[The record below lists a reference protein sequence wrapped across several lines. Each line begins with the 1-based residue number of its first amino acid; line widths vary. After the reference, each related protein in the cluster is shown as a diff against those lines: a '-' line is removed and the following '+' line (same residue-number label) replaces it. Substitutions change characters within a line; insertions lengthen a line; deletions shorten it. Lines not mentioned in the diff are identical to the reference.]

1 MSEIHLKKHQIDQKS
16 SFRKWVGF
24 PARSP
29 VPARGARGTI
39 VSATGS
45 GKTIMAAASALECFP
60 HGRILVTVPT
70 LDLLVQTAQAWRTV
84 GHRSPMAAVCSLE
97 NDPVLNELGVRTTT
111 NPIQLALWAGR
122 GPVIVFATYASLVDR
137 EDYAALQDQE
147 RPYGPWQ
154 NSGNGKTRKKTR
166 GPLEAALTGGER
178 LYGQQMAPFDLAIV
192 DEAHGTAGDLGRPW
206 AAIHDNTRIPA
217 DFRLYLT
224 ATPRILAAARPQKG
238 ADGQELEIAS
248 MADDPDGTYGA
259 WLAELGLSEAI
270 EREILAGFEIDVLEI
285 RDPSPVLGES
295 EEARRGRRL
304 ALLQTALL
312 EHAAAYNLRTVMTFH
327 QKVEEAA
334 AFADKLPETA
344 AALYVND
351 ASDDDLA
358 AADKLPKSSVNAR
371 FYELEAGRHVPPDR
385 VWSAWLCGDHLVT
398 ERREVLRQFAGG
410 IDAADRRV
418 HRAFLASVRVLGE
431 GVDITGDRGVEA
443 ICFADTRGSQVEIV
457 QNIGRALRLNKD
469 GSTKIARIIVPVFLE
484 PGEDPT
490 DMVASA
496 SFRPLVAVLQ
506 GLRSHDERLVE
517 QLASRALTSGQ
528 RKVHVRRDANG
539 QIIGAGGEG
548 DGEDQEQ
555 DDTDAAAESA
565 LLHFSS
571 PRDTATIA
579 AFLRTRVY
587 RPESLVWLEGYQ
599 ALIRWRKENEIT
611 GLYAVPYDVEAE
623 VGVTKDFPLG
633 RWVHQQ
639 RKALRAGELEERRKT
654 LLDAPEAGMVW
665 EPGEEAWETKLAALR
680 SYRRAMGHL
689 APRQDAVWGEGDAM
703 VPVGQHAANLR
714 RKGGLG
720 KDAERAAERAQ
731 QLAAIDE
738 DWNCPWPLDW
748 QRHYRVLADLVDAD
762 GVLPAIQ
769 PGVLFEGDDLGKWLA
784 RQREASTWAQL
795 SAEQQERLSQ
805 LGVKPLEA
813 PSPAPSAKRAANG
826 QSKAEQAFHRGLAAL
841 TQWVEREG
849 AHRPAPRGHSEQIAV
864 DGEAEPVTVK
874 LGVWVSNTKSRW
886 DKLTPEQQAALA
898 ALGVPWAKA
907 AVPAPSGGPAPVRD
921 APVQPAPSGEQAQEY
936 PDQGDPVTA
945 EERETSRGTARARRM
960 NELMRKHTKAELLR
974 MAYAGG
980 LVNHNSPEKWR
991 KDEIAST
998 VVDTEFRTADRAA
1011 PARPAS
1017 ATARPVPAQP
1027 LPLPQQDHH
1036 DECDKSVYEG
1046 GTCTCD
1052 LIEQYGPPSERDDY

>member
-1 MSEIHLKKHQIDQKS
+1 MPPQ
-16 SFRKWVGF
+16 
-24 PARSP
+24 
-29 VPARGARGTI
+29 GARGTI

-45 GKTIMAAASALECFP
+45 GKTITAAACALESFAD
-60 HGRILVTVPT
+60 GRILVTVPT
-70 LDLLVQTAQAWRTV
+70 LDLLAQTAQAWRLV
-84 GHRSPMAAVCSLE
+84 GHRAPMVAVCSLE
-97 NDPVLNELGVRTTT
+97 NDSVLNALGVRTTT
-111 NPIQLALWAGR
+111 NPIQLALWAGH
-122 GPVIVFATYASLVDR
+122 GPVVVFATYASLVDR
-137 EDYAALQDQE
+137 EDIDAPVGQ
-147 RPYGPWQ
+147 
-154 NSGNGKTRKKTR
+154 RKVR
-166 GPLEAALTGGER
+166 GPLEAALAGGER
-178 LYGQQMAPFDLAIV
+178 LYGQRMDGFHLAIV

-206 AAIHDNTRIPA
+206 AAIHDNQRIPA

-238 ADGQELEIAS
+238 ADGQEAELAT
-248 MADDPDGTYGA
+248 MADDPNGTYGA

-334 AFADKLPETA
+334 AFAEKLPETA
-344 AALYVND
+344 AELYLND
-351 ASDDDLA
+351 ASVEDLA
-358 AADKLPKSSVNAR
+358 AADKLPKSSIDAE

-385 VWSAWLCGDHLVT
+385 VWSAWLCGDHTVA
-398 ERREVLRQFAGG
+398 ERREALRQFANG
-410 IDAADRRV
+410 IDAAGRRV

-431 GVDITGDRGVEA
+431 GVDITGERGVDS

-469 GSTKIARIIVPVFLE
+469 GSTKVARIIVPVFLE

-517 QLASRALTSGQ
+517 QLASRALTSGK
-528 RKVHVRRDANG
+528 RKVHVQRDEDG
-539 QIIGAGGEG
+539 RIVGAGGESN
-548 DGEDQEQ
+548 GEDQEQ

-571 PRDTATIA
+571 PRDAATIA

-599 ALIRWRKENEIT
+599 ALLRWRTENEIT
-611 GLYAVPYDVEAE
+611 GLYAVPYDVEVE
-623 VGVTKDFPLG
+623 VGATKAFPLG

-654 LLDAPEAGMVW
+654 LLDAPEAGMLW
-665 EPGEEAWETKLAALR
+665 EPGEEAWEAKLAALR

-689 APRQDAVWGEGDAM
+689 APRQDAVWGEGEAM
-703 VPVGQHAANLR
+703 VPVGHHMANLR

-720 KDAERAAERAQ
+720 KDPKRAAVRAA
-731 QLAAIDE
+731 QLTEIDQ
-738 DWNCPWPLDW
+738 DWDCPWPLDW

-762 GVLPAIQ
+762 GVLPAIE
-769 PGVLFEGDDLGKWLA
+769 PGVLFEGDDLGKWLE
-784 RQREASTWAQL
+784 RQKNPGTWAQL
-795 SAEQQERLSQ
+795 STEQQERLTA

-813 PSPAPSAKRAANG
+813 SSPAPAAEHAAKGPNKAQAAF
-826 QSKAEQAFHRGLAAL
+826 QRGLAAL

-849 AHRPAPRGHSEQIAV
+849 ADRPVPRGHSEEIAV
-864 DGEAEPVTVK
+864 DGEAEPVAVK
-874 LGVWVSNTKSRW
+874 LGVWVSNTKSRR
-886 DKLTPEQQAALA
+886 DRLTAEQLDALRE
-898 ALGVPWAKA
+898 LGVQWA
-907 AVPAPSGGPAPVRD
+907 
-921 APVQPAPSGEQAQEY
+921 
-936 PDQGDPVTA
+936 
-945 EERETSRGTARARRM
+945 
-960 NELMRKHTKAELLR
+960 
-974 MAYAGG
+974 
-980 LVNHNSPEKWR
+980 
-991 KDEIAST
+991 
-998 VVDTEFRTADRAA
+998 
-1011 PARPAS
+1011 
-1017 ATARPVPAQP
+1017 
-1027 LPLPQQDHH
+1027 
-1036 DECDKSVYEG
+1036 
-1046 GTCTCD
+1046 
-1052 LIEQYGPPSERDDY
+1052 